1 MRGGETMRVSSEK
14 SFVVAFVYRS
24 AAAVLL
30 LPFFIYC
37 CFLSS
42 TIVHLQHCAVSSSP
56 SCSSSHWC
64 HRRVVRPPICAIA
77 ELSVLQFVPSPSCS
91 QMVSR
96 PSVEIWSWMKMN
108 PFSALVVLHA
118 GDDSDG
124 LGRVRG
130 RRFNCCWF

>member
-42 TIVHLQHCAVSSSP
+42 PIVHLQHCAVPSSP

-64 HRRVVRPPICAIA
+64 HRRVVRPPICAVA
-77 ELSVLQFVPSPSCS
+77 EL
-91 QMVSR
+91 
-96 PSVEIWSWMKMN
+96 
-108 PFSALVVLHA
+108 FSNALVVLHA
-118 GDDSDG
+118 GDDLDG
-124 LGRVRG
+124 LGRV